1 MWDPQIAL
9 LGKRW
14 RCIAPDL
21 PGHGDRAGERFT
33 AEAALRTI
41 EDALAQ
47 ADGPAHL
54 VGCSLG
60 GMLALHA
67 AAGTGHPLASVV
79 AAGCSTQPGPGSA
92 RAYGKVIGLV
102 DRWGGE
108 AAVRR
113 VMGEGAA
120 RHFLRKGRADLAT
133 VERAVAA
140 VATFDLLAD
149 TARIDAPVA
158 FLNGHLDQFRGQ
170 ERRFAGQAARGRL
183 VVLGYGTHMVNLT
196 HPVPYTRTL
205 QRLLLEAESLGPAPG
220 R

>member
-9 LGKRW
+9 LRGRW

-21 PGHGDRAGERFT
+21 PGHGDRSGERFT
-33 AEAALRTI
+33 AESALRTI

-60 GMLALHA
+60 GMFALHA
-67 AAGTGHPLASVV
+67 ASRTDRPLASVI
-79 AAGCSTQPGPGSA
+79 AAGCSTQPRPGSA
-92 RAYGKVIGLV
+92 RAYGQVIGLV

-108 AAVRR
+108 AAVHR
-113 VMGEGAA
+113 VMGDEAA
-120 RHFLRKGRADLAT
+120 GHFLRKGRADLAT

-158 FLNGHLDQFRGQ
+158 FLNGNLDQFRGQ
-170 ERRFAGQAARGRL
+170 ERRFAARARRGRL

-196 HPVPYTRTL
+196 HPVDYTRTL
-205 QRLLLEAESLGPAPG
+205 ERLLLDAETLGSEG
-220 R
+220 